1 VSYAT
6 SEQWSRGDQAWEQQP
21 QAAASRPAGRDP
33 RAEEQAEANRYGWVT
48 IRNNALMR
56 LRKMTYGHMLLAV
69 EPPRGRV
76 PGPHALAFLYAWHAP
91 NSTQRTPIFEVAAA
105 TRLFDDTEDTRPG
118 HNVRDLP
125 ALLRGL
131 SEVAVDRIREGG
143 FDPRTSMSDR
153 ADDMPRQADFVGIGV
168 SSLGEPG
175 VEWPR
180 SRAAAL
186 SAPGLS
192 QLHLPMMWRIRL
204 IDGTRIEVSR
214 RLGTVQEAVSSSAP
228 LDQPGSLSGAY
239 WSRMPEPYQP
249 APGGTDH
256 WLDSLCLHIEDGIRQ
271 TTLHSRRHRPPHA

>member
-6 SEQWSRGDQAWEQQP
+6 SEQWSRGDQVREQPEVVRQT
-21 QAAASRPAGRDP
+21 QRDP

-76 PGPHALAFLYAWHAP
+76 PGPHALAFLYAWHAQ
-91 NSTQRTPIFEVAAA
+91 NSTSSTPVFEIGAA
-105 TRLFDDTEDTRPG
+105 TRVFDDTEDTRPG
-118 HNVRDLP
+118 HNVRDL
-125 ALLRGL
+125 ASLLRGL
-131 SEVAVDRIREGG
+131 LDVAVDRIRDGG

-186 SAPGLS
+186 AAPGLS

-204 IDGTRIEVSR
+204 IDGTRIDVGR
-214 RLGTVQEAVSSSAP
+214 RLGTVQESVSSSAP
-228 LDQPGSLSGAY
+228 LDPPGSLSGAY

-249 APGGTDH
+249 APGGIDH
-256 WLDSLCLHIEDGIRQ
+256 RLDNLCLYIEEGIRQ
-271 TTLHSRRHRPPHA
+271 TTLHTRRR